1 MTPGDADM
9 PRRVVVT
16 GIGILSPLG
25 LSADEHFERLIAG
38 ECGIAPISIFPSPD
52 FPIRFACEIPSFKA
66 NKFVRNRKS
75 IKIMARDIQLAVAAS
90 NLAAAAA
97 GIDNGTPAPERFGVS
112 MGAGLIPSELDELGV
127 AIGASLDADGGLDT
141 VKYGREGLSNLF
153 PLWLLKYLP
162 NMLNSHAS
170 LEADAQGPNN
180 CITCGNAAGL
190 LAIGEAVR
198 VIERGQADIMLAG
211 GAESIIH
218 PLPLARLHINGK
230 LSVADDLGEK
240 GPRPFCAGR
249 SGFVAAEA
257 GAVVV
262 LEEAAHAERRGI
274 RALARVAG
282 FGASCGGQLFE
293 EIEADGRAASDTMA
307 AALAD
312 AAMAAG
318 DIDAVFAN
326 ASGLPEDESEA
337 AAIARVFGRSQA
349 TTTAKAALGHAMAG
363 AGALEFATAVLA
375 LSRGVL
381 PATFGAVPES
391 DLPIDLVGAN
401 REGDF
406 KAFMVNAFSV
416 GGQAASMVISR

>member
-1 MTPGDADM
+1 MG
-9 PRRVVVT
+9 RRVVVT

-25 LSADEHFERLIAG
+25 LSADEHFERLVAG
-38 ECGIAPISIFPSPD
+38 ECGIAPISLFPSPD
-52 FPIRFACEIPSFKA
+52 FPVRFAGEIPPFKA
-66 NKFVRNRKS
+66 NKFVKNRKS

-97 GIDNGTPAPERFGVS
+97 GIDNGAPAPERFGVS

-127 AIGASLDADGGLDT
+127 AIAASLDADGGLDT
-141 VKYGREGLSNLF
+141 SKYGGEGLANLF

-162 NMLNSHAS
+162 NMLNSHVS
-170 LEADAQGPNN
+170 LESDARGPNN

-190 LAIGEAVR
+190 LAIGEAAR

-211 GAESIIH
+211 GAESKVH
-218 PLPLARLHINGK
+218 PLPLARLYIDGK
-230 LSVADDLGEK
+230 LSGAADLAEK
-240 GPRPFCAGR
+240 GPRPFCRAR
-249 SGFVAAEA
+249 SGLVASEA

-262 LEEAAHAERRGI
+262 LEEAAHAERRGVE
-274 RALARVAG
+274 ALARVAG
-282 FGASCGGQLFE
+282 FGASCGAQLFE
-293 EIEADGRAASDTMA
+293 ELEADGRAAADAMA

-312 AAMAAG
+312 AAVAA
-318 DIDAVFAN
+318 DDVDAVFAN
-326 ASGLPEDESEA
+326 ASGLPEDDSEA
-337 AAIARVFGRSQA
+337 AAIALIFGRGQA

-381 PATFGAVPES
+381 PATFGAEPES
-391 DLPIDLVGAN
+391 DLPIDLVAAN

-406 KAFMVNAFSV
+406 KAFLVNAFSF
-416 GGQAASMVISR
+416 GGQTASMVISR

>member
-1 MTPGDADM
+1 MS
-9 PRRVVVT
+9 RRVVVT

-25 LSADEHFERLIAG
+25 LSADEHFERLVAG
-38 ECGIAPISIFPSPD
+38 ECGIAPISLFPSPD
-52 FPIRFACEIPSFKA
+52 FPVRFAGELPPFKA
-66 NKFVRNRKS
+66 SKFVKNRKS

-97 GIDNGTPAPERFGVS
+97 GIDSPTPAPERFGVS

-127 AIGASLDADGGLDT
+127 AIAASLDADGGFDT
-141 VKYGREGLSNLF
+141 SKYGGEGLANLF

-162 NMLNSHAS
+162 NMLNSHVS
-170 LEADAQGPNN
+170 LECDARGPNN

-190 LAIGEAVR
+190 LAIGEAAR

-211 GAESIIH
+211 GAESKVH
-218 PLPLARLHINGK
+218 PLPLARLYIDGK
-230 LSVADDLGEK
+230 LSVADDLAEK
-240 GPRPFCAGR
+240 GPRPFCPAR
-249 SGFVAAEA
+249 SGLVASEA

-262 LEEAAHAERRGI
+262 LEEAAHAEKRGVK
-274 RALARVAG
+274 ALARVAG
-282 FGASCGGQLFE
+282 FGASCGAQLFE
-293 EIEADGRAASDTMA
+293 ELEADGRAGADAMT

-312 AAMAAG
+312 AAVAAD

-326 ASGLPEDESEA
+326 ASGLPEDDSEA
-337 AAIARVFGRSQA
+337 AAIARIFGEGRA
-349 TTTAKAALGHAMAG
+349 VTTAKGALGHTMAG

-381 PATFGAVPES
+381 PATFGAEPGS
-391 DLPIDLVGAN
+391 DLPIDLVAAN

-406 KAFMVNAFSV
+406 KAFLVNAFSF
-416 GGQAASMVISR
+416 GGQTASMVISR